1 MKQVYLSFFAL
12 VFALFISAN
21 VFAHDI
27 EVKNADGVTIYYKWI
42 NDSTEL
48 AVSYRTI
55 STSSG
60 SYCIFHDYTDNVV
73 IPESVTYNDVTYNV
87 ASIDADAF
95 KSCSGLLSVTIPR
108 SVVSISSGIFAYSSN
123 LTSIIVDAENPK
135 YDSRDNCNAI
145 IETNT
150 NTLIA
155 GCSAASIPQ
164 SVTTIGDNAFEGC
177 LELTAVVIP
186 ANISSIGRS
195 VFLGCGNLT
204 TIMVDSENPKYD
216 SRDNCNAIIETD
228 SRKLITGCKN
238 STIPNSV
245 SSIGE
250 YAFYG
255 CSGLTSV
262 EIPDN
267 IINIGT
273 SAFRKCGELLS
284 VKIGTGVTVIE
295 DNTFR
300 DCSVLKTITIGSNV
314 QEIKSGTLVN
324 CNNLGNIISLNDVPP
339 TLARSIFTSRF
350 WAHNSILVQVPIGSL
365 EAYRNADVW
374 KNFTYI
380 IEGDFSNLGAYYIID
395 ELNFPDE
402 RFREYLINEP
412 FGRDRVLTEK
422 EIAGITTLDVSDL
435 GISDLKGI
443 EYFTALK
450 KLLCYKNNLTELNL
464 SANKQLKEL
473 DCYSNQI
480 MGIKMDSLLASL
492 PTLSE
497 GEGSLYV
504 LDATDEGNICFTEQV
519 SYAKSK
525 GWIVYHYTGS
535 DWQEYEGRESG
546 IIINE
551 DNFPDEE
558 FRAFLI
564 KQDYGKDLIIT
575 GDELTT
581 IVSIDTQSYNYAW
594 TASNGNIRTLKGIE
608 YFTYLR
614 YLNIAGNKIESL
626 DISKNRQLQ
635 ELDCT
640 YNYLTELD
648 VSQNTELT
656 KLYCSGSFSKLDVSK
671 NTKLTTLSFASMKLT
686 EIDLSNNTALTDLSF
701 DVTGLQ
707 SVDLSKNVALT
718 KLSCIQNSSLTNLD
732 VSKNKAL
739 TYLSCPQNK
748 LSELDVSKN
757 TALTY
762 LFCPYNQLTSL
773 DVSKNGEL
781 TELAC
786 MGNQLTKLDVSKNL
800 KLKTLKCQQNKI
812 NGERMYQLIESL
824 PIQTSA
830 TLCVINLQVADEN
843 ICTKDQVKKANE
855 KGWKVMWGYEYYNSG
870 PAGYHPHYYD
880 YEGSDSEDVYIDE
893 GNFPD
898 DNFRAF
904 LLEQSYGKD
913 GVITAEERNNI
924 KTLRVDQRRI
934 SSLKGIEY
942 FTKLTKLDCHSNNIT
957 TLDISKNVELISL
970 ECFYNKLTSLD
981 VSKNT
986 ELVSLYCSDNQL
998 ANLDISNNTA
1008 LANLYSSYN
1017 QLTSLDVSKNTAL
1030 TYLIIEGNQI
1040 VNIDISNNVALTYL
1054 YCAYNQ
1060 LGSLDISNNT
1070 ALAGLS
1076 CYSNQLTNLNVSK
1089 NTALSW
1095 LYCFDN
1101 QMTSLDVSN
1110 NIELK
1115 ELYCSNNRLNGIDF
1129 SNNAALLWLN
1139 CSNNQLT
1146 SLDVSN
1152 NTSLKELYCNNNQ
1165 LTSIDFSNNTALT
1178 KLNIYSNRIRVD
1190 EMQALVNSLPVQTDA
1205 QLGVVSLS
1213 DESEGNVCTTVQVA
1227 IAKEKGWR
1235 VMATRDFGNV
1245 NYEGSDPSGIQG
1257 ITLEKNPNAPVYD
1270 LNGRRLTEPAKGIN
1284 IIGGKKVLNH

>member
-60 SYCIFHDYTDNVV
+60 SYYIFHDYTDNVV
-73 IPESVTYNDVTYNV
+73 IPESVTYNDVIYNV
-87 ASIDADAF
+87 TSIDADAF
-95 KSCSGLLSVTIPR
+95 KSCSGL
-108 SVVSISSGIFAYSSN
+108 
-123 LTSIIVDAENPK
+123 
-135 YDSRDNCNAI
+135 
-145 IETNT
+145 
-150 NTLIA
+150 
-155 GCSAASIPQ
+155 
-164 SVTTIGDNAFEGC
+164 
-177 LELTAVVIP
+177 
-186 ANISSIGRS
+186 
-195 VFLGCGNLT
+195 
-204 TIMVDSENPKYD
+204 
-216 SRDNCNAIIETD
+216 
-228 SRKLITGCKN
+228 
-238 STIPNSV
+238 
-245 SSIGE
+245 
-250 YAFYG
+250 
-255 CSGLTSV
+255 TSV

-267 IINIGT
+267 ISNSNELHIIN
-273 SAFRKCGELLS
+273 A
-284 VKIGTGVTVIE
+284 
-295 DNTFR
+295 
-300 DCSVLKTITIGSNV
+300 
-314 QEIKSGTLVN
+314 Q
-324 CNNLGNIISLNDVPP
+324 
-339 TLARSIFTSRF
+339 
-350 WAHNSILVQVPIGSL
+350 
-365 EAYRNADVW
+365 
-374 KNFTYI
+374 
-380 IEGDFSNLGAYYIID
+380 
-395 ELNFPDE
+395 NFPDE
-402 RFREYLINEP
+402 KFREYLLDEP
-412 FGRDRVLTEK
+412 YGKDGVLTEE
-422 EIAGITTLDVSDL
+422 EISGITTLNVSNM

-443 EYFTALK
+443 EYFTALQ
-450 KLLCYKNNLTELNL
+450 KLLCYKNNLTCLNL
-464 SANKQLKEL
+464 SANKQLNEV

-739 TYLSCPQNK
+739 TYLRCSESK
-748 LSELDVSKN
+748 LSTIDISKN

-762 LFCPYNQLTSL
+762 LFCAYNQLTSL

-880 YEGSDSEDVYIDE
+880 YEGSD
-893 GNFPD
+893 
-898 DNFRAF
+898 
-904 LLEQSYGKD
+904 
-913 GVITAEERNNI
+913 
-924 KTLRVDQRRI
+924 
-934 SSLKGIEY
+934 
-942 FTKLTKLDCHSNNIT
+942 
-957 TLDISKNVELISL
+957 
-970 ECFYNKLTSLD
+970 
-981 VSKNT
+981 
-986 ELVSLYCSDNQL
+986 
-998 ANLDISNNTA
+998 
-1008 LANLYSSYN
+1008 
-1017 QLTSLDVSKNTAL
+1017 
-1030 TYLIIEGNQI
+1030 
-1040 VNIDISNNVALTYL
+1040 
-1054 YCAYNQ
+1054 
-1060 LGSLDISNNT
+1060 
-1070 ALAGLS
+1070 
-1076 CYSNQLTNLNVSK
+1076 
-1089 NTALSW
+1089 
-1095 LYCFDN
+1095 
-1101 QMTSLDVSN
+1101 
-1110 NIELK
+1110 
-1115 ELYCSNNRLNGIDF
+1115 
-1129 SNNAALLWLN
+1129 
-1139 CSNNQLT
+1139 
-1146 SLDVSN
+1146 
-1152 NTSLKELYCNNNQ
+1152 
-1165 LTSIDFSNNTALT
+1165 
-1178 KLNIYSNRIRVD
+1178 
-1190 EMQALVNSLPVQTDA
+1190 
-1205 QLGVVSLS
+1205 
-1213 DESEGNVCTTVQVA
+1213 
-1227 IAKEKGWR
+1227 
-1235 VMATRDFGNV
+1235 
-1245 NYEGSDPSGIQG
+1245 PSGIQG
-1257 ITLEKNPNAPVYD
+1257 ITLENNPNAPVYD

-1284 IIGGKKVLNH
+1284 IIGGKKVLNYKR